1 MTPQRYGAVSLNIWA
16 ICARSKLSMSSMHA
30 FEALKC
36 NPDSTFDAL
45 MTSCLNRVHNC
56 LIAHDT
62 MVLWLPYD
70 NSASRM
76 SWVLSS
82 VFSSCVNGWNF
93 GVSMDRRCVMKWVM
107 LLKDRERICS
117 IMCTP
122 GSFMFAVPVRYD
134 MTC

>member
-1 MTPQRYGAVSLNIWA
+1 MTPQRYGTVSLNIWA

-56 LIAHDT
+56 LISHDT
-62 MVLWLPYD
+62 TVLQLPYD

-82 VFSSCVNGWNF
+82 VFSSCVNGWSS
-93 GVSMDRRCVMKWVM
+93 GVSMDERVV
-107 LLKDRERICS
+107 LKGVLFLKGR
-117 IMCTP
+117 
-122 GSFMFAVPVRYD
+122 
-134 MTC
+134 